1 MESQHYYNAKQ
12 VYPSD
17 KGLHMEF
24 GSPELALEFYEDGS
38 SRGITYELDGST
50 VIKPFKI
57 KKRNPI
63 PEETEMGQTG

>member
-1 MESQHYYNAKQ
+1 MEGQRCHVAKQ

-17 KGLHMEF
+17 KGLHMDF
-24 GSPELALEFYEDGS
+24 GSSELALEFYEDGS
-38 SRGITYELDGST
+38 SRGIIYELDGNT

-63 PEETEMGQTG
+63 SEETKIG